1 MLRDWYEASVICEER
16 QRNCGEL
23 SVGARDDHGSS
34 ATSNYWRRREFVVAS
49 GSARHGT
56 AGLSVLSPLL
66 LTAPLLLLLLLLLL
80 QQTTSGVRSAHGSRQ
95 ACPRRKTA
103 LPSTPVSRNKLTPW
117 RFPPHAT
124 YIPTRTAAKLN
135 LVEAFKVPIIIA
147 TTLFLLFD
155 FYEHALMI

>member
-1 MLRDWYEASVICEER
+1 MLRDWYEEASVICEER
-16 QRNCGEL
+16 QRDCGEL

-34 ATSNYWRRREFVVAS
+34 ATSNYWRRRKFVVAS

-66 LTAPLLLLLLLLLL
+66 LTAPLLLLLLLLL